1 MIIQLWDLKPKI
13 ELVIWS
19 IIVNPSFAIVA
30 SKAWPYLEDN
40 TWNAP
45 DVGMLSKLVVKVP
58 PLGNDY
64 WRSR

>member
-40 TWNAP
+40 TWNAL
-45 DVGMLSKLVVKVP
+45 DVGML
-58 PLGNDY
+58 
-64 WRSR
+64 